1 MKWWVFD
8 ALFHKNLTSKS
19 PLTFSSIHII
29 ASLWNKKG
37 ALLVTLTALLVS
49 LSNSL
54 VHSLTASIPTSQLL
68 FLKAGIGF
76 MLCFPWLS
84 RHWIAICKTPNK
96 HWHLQKIIIGAIGN
110 ACWLKSLQELPLAD
124 ATTLSLASAL
134 LTALGA
140 ALFFG
145 ERLRLMTLIAL
156 ILGGIGVVLTL
167 TPSLSIFSWLAM
179 LPLISAAC
187 YSASSLFVK
196 KISIVDTTY
205 VTLFYLLGGMT
216 LLSAPFAFISWV
228 PLPLID
234 LIKIIIIGG
243 LYCLIQWALIYA
255 YAHAN
260 AGYLAPFKFIR
271 FPLAMLIGSFWFGE
285 MVSFHVIIGGIL
297 ILGACLLIQYT
308 RHDPSHL
315 LRNKSYQ
322 EDKTS

>member
-1 MKWWVFD
+1 MKWWAFD
-8 ALFHKNLTSKS
+8 ALFRKKPTSKS
-19 PLTFSSIHII
+19 PLTFSSIHTI

-37 ALLVTLTALLVS
+37 ALLITLTAVLVS
-49 LSNSL
+49 LSNGL
-54 VHSLTASIPTSQLL
+54 VHSLTAPIPTSQLL

-76 MLCFPWLS
+76 TLCLPWLS
-84 RHWIAICKTPNK
+84 RYWGTICTTPNK
-96 HWHLQKIIIGAIGN
+96 HWHMQKIIIGAIGN

-134 LTALGA
+134 LTTLGA

-156 ILGGIGVVLTL
+156 VLGSIGVVLTL
-167 TPSLSIFSWLAM
+167 TPSLSIFSWLAI

-196 KISIVDTTY
+196 KISIIDTTY
-205 VTLFYLLGGMT
+205 VTLFYLLGGMA
-216 LLSAPFAFISWV
+216 LLSAPFAFVSWI

-234 LIKIIIIGG
+234 LVKIIAIGG
-243 LYCLIQWALIYA
+243 LYCLVQWALIYA

-271 FPLAMLIGSFWFGE
+271 FPLAILIGSFWFGE
-285 MVSFHVIIGGIL
+285 IVSFHVIIGGIL

-315 LRNKSYQ
+315 LRNKPYQ
-322 EDKTS
+322 KDKT